1 MHLFLILKSIN
12 EYTQIV
18 TIKELREC
26 FFLTW
31 FFQPKLTRNK
41 KCQDK
46 RFILYIF
53 LLVYVYKLWSSWY
66 NIIYFN
72 SKIMCFRLS
81 FWVVAN

>member
-53 LLVYVYKLWSSWY
+53 LLVYVNDQPTSVFYPKYLRFS
-66 NIIYFN
+66 
-72 SKIMCFRLS
+72 R
-81 FWVVAN
+81 